1 MALTKR
7 LSPVGNSLG
16 LTFDKPIL
24 RLVGWDAGTE
34 VEIEVRGDQIILS
47 PHRYATNEE
56 AREAGKRVVQDR
68 REMLERLAKR

>member
-24 RLVGWDAGTE
+24 KLVGWDAGTE
-34 VEIEVRGDQIILS
+34 VEIEVRGEQLILS
-47 PHRYATNEE
+47 PHRYATDEE
-56 AREAGKRVVQDR
+56 ARAAGNRVVDNR
-68 REMLERLAKR
+68 RSLLERLAKR